1 MTEPTVNEQAPLT
14 SAGTTRRH
22 LLAAGIGL
30 AAGLALPSKG
40 VTAMNA
46 SKKPSIVFCHGIWAD
61 GSCFNKLIPSLQAD
75 GYEVIA
81 AQYGLDSVKEDV
93 EATLRTFSRVSGPI
107 LLVGHSYGGAVIT
120 YAGMDP
126 RVAALVYIAAL
137 CPDETETPQEQQE
150 KFPKTD
156 IFNHVEVADG
166 RVWLKPDAPKAFAG
180 DLSAED
186 QRVVY
191 ATHFAPAADLFT
203 HKLEGN
209 AWKSKPCTYILATED
224 HTVNPELQRTYSKRM
239 GATVV
244 EVKSSHVPMLSR
256 PKEVLAAI
264 RKAADAVSAAHG

>member
-14 SAGTTRRH
+14 SAGSTRRR
-22 LLAAGIGL
+22 LLVAGASLAAGI
-30 AAGLALPSKG
+30 AFPSKG
-40 VTAMNA
+40 ATKVNA
-46 SKKPSIVFCHGIWAD
+46 SNKPSIVFCHGIWAD
-61 GSCFNKLIPSLQAD
+61 GSCFNKLVPALQAD
-75 GYEVIA
+75 GYEVMA
-81 AQYGLDSVKEDV
+81 AQYGLDSVKGDV
-93 EATLRTFSRVSGPI
+93 EATIRTFGRVSGPI

-137 CPDETETPQEQQE
+137 CPDETETAQEQQE

-180 DLSAED
+180 DLSAEE

-209 AWKSKPCTYILATED
+209 AWRSKPSTYILATED
-224 HTVNPELQRTYSKRM
+224 HTVNPELQRTYAKRM

-256 PKEVLAAI
+256 PNEVLAAI
-264 RKAADAVSAAHG
+264 RKAAAAVAAKRG